1 MFVSYKWLQ
10 DYVDLSGISA
20 TELAD
25 KITLSGIEVEGVE
38 KKSEGLKGVV
48 IGHVLECEKH
58 PDADKLN
65 KCLVDI
71 GQEEPVQI
79 ICGAPNVGKGQKVA
93 VATVGAVLPGNFKI
107 KKAKLRGEQSN
118 GMICSLQELGIES
131 KVVAKEY
138 SVGIFNFPQDAK
150 VGEDALEALGL
161 DDEIL
166 ELSITPNRSDALSML
181 GVAYEVAAIL
191 GRDVKWPVR

>member
-25 KITLSGIEVEGVE
+25 KITKSGIEVEGVE

-71 GQEEPVQI
+71 GARRTCANYLWCTKCWE
-79 ICGAPNVGKGQKVA
+79 
-93 VATVGAVLPGNFKI
+93 
-107 KKAKLRGEQSN
+107 R
-118 GMICSLQELGIES
+118 S
-131 KVVAKEY
+131 KSSSCDSWSRLTWK
-138 SVGIFNFPQDAK
+138 F
-150 VGEDALEALGL
+150 
-161 DDEIL
+161 
-166 ELSITPNRSDALSML
+166 
-181 GVAYEVAAIL
+181 
-191 GRDVKWPVR
+191 